1 VKVAVY
7 PGSFDPITNG
17 HLDVIGRATA
27 AFDRVIVAV
36 LANPRKQP
44 LLPVDER
51 MAIIRE
57 ALEGVKLGSDRVEV
71 DSFNGLT
78 VEFCRKVGA
87 RFIVRGLRVISD
99 FESEMQ
105 LAHNNRKLVPEVDT
119 VFFMTALENGYV
131 SSSLVKEIAA
141 FGGDVSGMVPVSA
154 ARRLG
159 GLSRPRARWS
169 GSRSSVLLRRRR
181 VLVALAGSLPD
192 LGCDLLRVPRRLVES
207 RGRWCGAAPT
217 AFGLVEL
224 GDPLDHVLGR
234 QPMEF
239 ATVQLDFARQRL
251 GLAIHRHR
259 ESSLRVAPRR

>member
-1 VKVAVY
+1 MKVAVY

-57 ALEGVKLGSDRVEV
+57 ALEAVKLGSDRVEV

-87 RFIVRGLRVISD
+87 RFIIRGLRVISD

-105 LAHNNRKLVPEVDT
+105 LAHNNRKLVPDVDT

-154 ARRLG
+154 AKRLG
-159 GLSRPRARWS
+159 AP
-169 GSRSSVLLRRRR
+169 
-181 VLVALAGSLPD
+181 LVPG
-192 LGCDLLRVPRRLVES
+192 
-207 RGRWCGAAPT
+207 
-217 AFGLVEL
+217 
-224 GDPLDHVLGR
+224 
-234 QPMEF
+234 
-239 ATVQLDFARQRL
+239 
-251 GLAIHRHR
+251 
-259 ESSLRVAPRR
+259 